1 MVTDIIDLRVRV
13 VVFNATFN
21 NISVIS
27 WQSVLLVEKNGVPE
41 KKNTDKLHHLMFYL
55 VHFEMSGF
63 RTNNIR
69 GECHTITTTVTP
81 YGFWTILKNVNL
93 VNDHPWF
100 IHFVFAFK

>member
-1 MVTDIIDLRVRV
+1 MPLSTIFPLYRGSQFYWWRK
-13 VVFNATFN
+13 TEY
-21 NISVIS
+21 
-27 WQSVLLVEKNGVPE
+27 Q
-41 KKNTDKLHHLMFYL
+41 KKNTDKLHHLMLYL

-69 GECHTITTTVTP
+69 GECHTITTTVAP